1 MRILAPSRLYTEFKD
16 ATISQTNSSL
26 GLMGKLSADSGST
39 EAQASAF
46 EGTERGA

>member
-16 ATISQTNSSL
+16 TTISLTNSSL